1 MENGNSRILFIT
13 DLVIMFTCFFFVFK
27 HYTGGTMVPL
37 KGNVLM
43 GLIVIYWF
51 LISVNSN
58 ILRINRLSKIM
69 TVSKDILIAYSVLS
83 TITIATVA
91 IFGQFRP
98 NDKLLLYPLLFG
110 AIASTALRLLYLV
123 VSKQRLKLG
132 HQLNTVLLIGGG
144 NAARQAIA
152 TILATP
158 ELGFRIQGV
167 LSDSD
172 PDLPIEGMYAGRLSQ
187 FPQLLRRHP
196 IDEVIIAE
204 PSGNTQAI
212 RRIIDQCEEEGVRF
226 CIVPDFYNLIPKW
239 TVLNNLGNLPVIA
252 VRNEPLNIFSNRMIK
267 RAFDILVSCSALLLL
282 APTMLAIALLIK
294 LTSPGPVFFR
304 QKRIGN
310 NNLEFT
316 LIKFRSMTVQPVRDS
331 NTIWTIPDDHRIT
344 PFGKLLRHTNLDE
357 LPQLWNV
364 LVGDMSIVGP
374 RPERAYFVEKF
385 SSEIPNY
392 RIRHRVKS
400 GITGLAQANGWRGNT
415 SIRKRIEND
424 LYYLEN
430 WSLWLDLKIIFM
442 TFFNPAAWKNAI

>member
-1 MENGNSRILFIT
+1 MENGNSRLLFIT
-13 DLVIMFTCFFFVFK
+13 DLVIMFTCFFFVYK
-27 HYTGGTMVPL
+27 YYTGGTLVPL
-37 KGNVLM
+37 KGNILM

-58 ILRINRLSKIM
+58 ILPINRLSNI
-69 TVSKDILIAYSVLS
+69 TAVTKDILIAYSVLS

-98 NDKLLLYPLLFG
+98 NDKLILYPLLFG
-110 AIASTALRLLYLV
+110 ALSSTSLRLLYLV
-123 VSKQRLKLG
+123 ISKHRLKLG
-132 HQLNTVLLIGGG
+132 HQQKGVVLIGSG
-144 NAARQAIA
+144 NAAKQVIA
-152 TILATP
+152 TLLTTP

-172 PDLPIEGMYAGRLSQ
+172 PNLPIKGLYAGQLSR
-187 FPQLLRRHP
+187 FPDILRSHR

-204 PSGNTQAI
+204 PSSKTHAI
-212 RRIIDQCEEEGVRF
+212 KRIIDRCEEEGLRF

-239 TVLNNLGNLPVIA
+239 TVLKGLGNLPVIA
-252 VRNEPLNIFSNRMIK
+252 ARNEPLNIFSNQLIK
-267 RAFDILVSCSALLLL
+267 RAFDILVSFSGLLVLSPIL
-282 APTMLAIALLIK
+282 LAIALLIK

-310 NNLEFT
+310 NNVEFT
-316 LIKFRSMTVQPVRDS
+316 LIKFRSMTVQSHRDS
-331 NTIWTIPDDHRIT
+331 NTIWTISDDHRVT
-344 PFGKLLRHTNLDE
+344 PFGKLLRQTNLDE

-385 SSEIPNY
+385 SAEIPSY

-400 GITGLAQANGWRGNT
+400 GITGLAQANGWRGDT
-415 SIRKRIEND
+415 SIRKRVEND